1 MNLRS
6 LCRVAPCHLM
16 RLRAANDA
24 VATAI
29 GDTSAACCRAGH
41 ALRVVIALVSKMHAS
56 KAASYSCWNGNAPAP
71 GLAPLL
77 ASPIEAV
84 T

>member
-6 LCRVAPCHLM
+6 LCRVAPCHPM
-16 RLRAANDA
+16 RLGAANDA
-24 VATAI
+24 V

-77 ASPIEAV
+77 ASPIEAA